1 MLRFGLL
8 GPLEVTAW
16 GAPVRLGGAK
26 QRALLAILLLNANKV
41 LSSERLIDLLWEQEP
56 PGTAPTA
63 LQVYVSGL
71 RKALEPERA
80 RGGAGRILISRTSG
94 YLLAV
99 EPEQLDLLRFE
110 RLTLDGRMAVSR
122 ADHAASADLFRRA
135 LTLWRGPALADFAY
149 APFAQGE
156 IVRLEELRITVFQER
171 IEADLALG
179 LHQELVGELE
189 AALEA
194 HPLRERLHAS
204 RMLALYRSG
213 RQAEALEAYGRS
225 RNLFLEEL
233 GIEPS
238 PNLRNLERAI
248 LEQAPSLELGSA
260 GPPPGPVAPPVERR
274 RRRKVVTAL
283 SFEVTTASPEETESD
298 PEHLGAMMNEV
309 YEKLQVVVERH
320 GGTLRSATGDR
331 ITAVF
336 GIPSAHEDDA
346 LRAVRSAFEARD
358 AVASMEP
365 GRGTRPHLCIG
376 VNTGE
381 VMTGVSPATGGLPV
395 GTAVNRA
402 AELGLAAEPDEV
414 LIGDDTYYLV
424 SDAVEAEPV
433 EIPSRRTLGSVV
445 SARRALML
453 KPSTP
458 GRRRRPAA
466 PLVGRGADLA
476 LLGQAFDQVAKEKGC
491 YLLAILGPAGIGKS
505 RLLTAVGEELEGRA
519 EIVRTGCLPY
529 GENAGSWP
537 LEQLVQQAARV
548 GEGASEKE
556 VDAALRLLFQSVHE
570 GERAARLLAQ
580 MLARLQTSA
589 ASEEISWAVRK
600 LLESVAERRPLTVF
614 VDDIHW
620 AEAAFLEVI
629 EHVAEWMRGPL
640 LIVCAGRPDFLD
652 TRPHWSAGKLN
663 ASSMTLA
670 PLDEKESRT
679 VLRNLLGAQDL
690 DPEAAESIID
700 TAQGNPLFVEE
711 IFAMLADRGA
721 LGHSEGSRRDVEAQ
735 GALSIPPTIQALIGA
750 RVDALGREERQVLEQ
765 ASVVGVTFGETPVVE
780 LSVAAVAPQVPD
792 LLAGLVRKDFVREGE
807 RPDGDGYAFRH
818 NLVREVVYEA
828 ISKQRRADLHE
839 SLATWLEKL
848 SERPTEETVAHH
860 LERTFTYRQELG
872 NRSSAQRALGL
883 RAAALLVEVGRRVRR
898 RGDLLGTMSSFQR
911 ALKLC
916 PPGDPGRIPVLI
928 ELSSCH
934 MDVGDMQ
941 PAATLL
947 QEAREQ
953 ASRLGQ
959 VRLEA
964 RAAVALWEARSWTNN
979 VAGWREEALAEAA
992 RAIEVFEDLSDELGL
1007 ALTHRLR
1014 ALVLQDNYQFAAAE
1028 EALELALTHARR
1040 ASDEDEERKILEL
1053 YASSSL
1059 WGPTP
1064 VEEGIARLQDL
1075 RLRFGDNLLVEAGSL
1090 PRLAGF
1096 AAMQGRFDEARRLVS
1111 RSRALLD
1118 ELGAGLMAEV
1128 TVGAGI
1134 VELLAGD
1141 WAAAE
1146 KELRASYEAFERLG
1160 EVNARIVSA
1169 SYLARALYEQGA
1181 YQEAETYVRRAEAL
1195 TPDDDLAARIEWAP
1209 VAAKLLAR
1217 SGDHAGAIELARAA
1231 VALAEG
1237 TDEIP
1242 AYAAALVDLSEVLE
1256 GAGEPAEAPRRLAVE
1271 LYERKG
1277 NVVLAARAAA
1287 GLG

>member
-1 MLRFGLL
+1 MLSFGLL
-8 GPLEVTAW
+8 GSLEVTAW

-41 LSSERLIDLLWEQEP
+41 LASERLIDLLWEEEP
-56 PGTAPTA
+56 PDTAPTA

-80 RGGAGRILISRTSG
+80 RGGAGRILISRASG
-94 YLLAV
+94 YLLDV

-122 ADHAASADLFRRA
+122 ADHAAASDLFRRA
-135 LTLWRGPALADFAY
+135 LALWRGPALADFTY
-149 APFAQGE
+149 SSFAQAE
-156 IVRLEELRITVFQER
+156 IARLEELRMTVFQER

-179 LHQELVGELE
+179 RHQELVGELE

-194 HPLRERLHAS
+194 NPLQERLHAS

-213 RQAEALEAYGRS
+213 RQADALEAYSRS
-225 RNLFLEEL
+225 RNLLLEEL

-238 PNLRNLERAI
+238 PSLRNLQRAI

-260 GPPPGPVAPPVERR
+260 GPPPDLVAPQVERR

-283 SFEVTTASPEETESD
+283 SFEVTTALPEEADSD
-298 PEHLGAMMNEV
+298 PEHLGVMMDEV
-309 YEKLQVVVERH
+309 YETLQNVIQRH
-320 GGTLRSATGDR
+320 GGMLRSATGDR

-346 LRAVRSAFEARD
+346 LRAVRFAFEARD
-358 AVASMEP
+358 VLTSMEP
-365 GRGTRPHLCIG
+365 DRGTRPHLRIG
-376 VNTGE
+376 VDTGE
-381 VMTGVSPATGGLPV
+381 VVTGVSVAAGGLPV
-395 GTAVNRA
+395 GMAVNRA
-402 AELGLAAEPDEV
+402 AELGLAAMPGEV

-433 EIPSRRTLGSVV
+433 EFPSRRIPGGVI

-453 KPSTP
+453 RPTTL
-458 GRRRRPAA
+458 GRRRRPTA

-476 LLGQAFDQVAKEKGC
+476 ILRQAFDQVAKEPAC
-491 YLLAILGPAGIGKS
+491 YLLTILGPAGIGKS
-505 RLLTAVGEELEGRA
+505 RLLTAAGGQLEARA
-519 EIVRTGCLPY
+519 QMLRVGCLPY

-548 GEGASEKE
+548 GEDASEQE
-556 VDAALRLLFQSVHE
+556 VDAALRLVFQSVPE
-570 GERAARLLAQ
+570 GERAARVLAHMQ
-580 MLARLQTSA
+580 ARLQTSA
-589 ASEEISWAVRK
+589 APEEISWAVRK
-600 LLESVAERRPLTVF
+600 LLESVAQRGPLIVF

-640 LIVCAGRPDFLD
+640 LIVCAARPDFLD
-652 TRPHWSAGKLN
+652 TRPHWSTAKLN
-663 ASSMTLA
+663 ASSITLA
-670 PLDEKESRT
+670 PLDDEESRA

-690 DPEAAESIID
+690 SPDSAESIIR

-721 LGHSEGSRRDVEAQ
+721 LGHSGGLPREAESSSEI
-735 GALSIPPTIQALIGA
+735 SIPPTIQALIEA
-750 RVDALGREERQVLEQ
+750 RIDALGREERQVLEQ
-765 ASVVGVTFGETPVVE
+765 ASVIGATFGATPLVE
-780 LSVAAVAPQVPD
+780 LSVAAVAPRVPD
-792 LLAGLVRKDFVREGE
+792 LLASLVRKDLVRQSDG
-807 RPDGDGYAFRH
+807 PDGDGYAFRH

-828 ISKQRRADLHE
+828 ISKQRRADLHA
-839 SLATWLEKL
+839 SLATWLERVE
-848 SERPTEETVAHH
+848 ERPSQETVAHH

-872 NRSSAQRALGL
+872 NFSPAQHALGQ
-883 RAAALLVEVGRRVRR
+883 RAAAMLVEVGRRVRR
-898 RGDLLGTMSSFQR
+898 RGDLLGTISSIQR
-911 ALKLC
+911 ALKLW
-916 PPGDPGRIPVLI
+916 PSGDPGRIPVLI

-934 MDVGDMQ
+934 MDLGDMQ
-941 PAATLL
+941 PAAGLL

-953 ASRLGQ
+953 AVLLGQ
-959 VRLEA
+959 ARLEA
-964 RAAVALWEARSWTNN
+964 RAAVALWEARSWTHH
-979 VAGWREEALAEAA
+979 VAGWGEEALAEAA
-992 RAIEVFEDLSDELGL
+992 EAIKVFEGLSDELGL
-1007 ALTHRLR
+1007 ALAHRLR
-1014 ALVLQDNYQFAAAE
+1014 ALVLQNNYHFAAAE

-1040 ASDEDEERKILEL
+1040 ASDEDEERRILEW

-1090 PRLAGF
+1090 PRLAAF

-1118 ELGAGLMAEV
+1118 ELGIGQVAEV

-1181 YQEAETYVRRAEAL
+1181 YEEAETYIRSAETL
-1195 TPDDDLAARIEWAP
+1195 TPEDDLAARIEWAP

-1217 SGDHAGAIELARAA
+1217 RGDHVGAIELARAA
-1231 VALAEG
+1231 VALAES
-1237 TDEIP
+1237 TDEVP
-1242 AYAAALVDLSEVLE
+1242 AHAAALVDLAEVLE
-1256 GAGEPAEAPRRLAVE
+1256 GAGESAEGPRRLAVE

-1287 GLG
+1287 H